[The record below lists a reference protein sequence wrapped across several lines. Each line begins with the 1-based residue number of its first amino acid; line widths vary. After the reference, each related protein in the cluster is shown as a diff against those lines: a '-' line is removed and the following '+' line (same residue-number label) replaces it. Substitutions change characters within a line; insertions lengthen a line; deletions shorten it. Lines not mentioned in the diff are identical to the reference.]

1 MFCTKTDGTKY
12 DFSRFA
18 LPLKFIEKVYNYQI
32 TLHEAIEDQIK
43 LEILINKQNNNYNPR
58 SLKKIKEKY
67 SFRICKKIV

>member
-32 TLHEAIEDQIK
+32 TLHEATEDQIK

-58 SLKKIKEKY
+58 SLKKIKEKH